1 MTCHHGRDVS
11 RLASL
16 SSAYPIVGRNARR
29 AQTAAAARREHDD
42 ANVGVRPASIGATV
56 AVVTFRQSAD
66 DAVRIRELESLRNA
80 LGRLLKKMP
89 LELRRDPD
97 FRLLESVAEI
107 QRHITIV
114 HLINRRREFSSSAKD
129 YEFSRATVRQLWE
142 AGLEDMRGA
151 CAHPGW
157 SAATE
162 VVRGVRIFDPESS
175 QPR

>member
-1 MTCHHGRDVS
+1 V
-11 RLASL
+11 
-16 SSAYPIVGRNARR
+16 
-29 AQTAAAARREHDD
+29 AARWVFPGRGIRRF
-42 ANVGVRPASIGATV
+42 NTN
-56 AVVTFRQSAD
+56 
-66 DAVRIRELESLRNA
+66 RIRELESLRNA
-80 LGRLLKKMP
+80 LGRLLKKVP